1 MDDLIKLQ
9 QNIYLSKKKNYN
21 TSIKIKNLKLDT
33 QKYFEN
39 IKECK
44 KISISILKKYDDI
57 LNYKIE

>member
-1 MDDLIKLQ
+1 MEKSIQ
-9 QNIYLSKKKNYN
+9 YHIIISKQKNYN

-44 KISISILKKYDDI
+44 KISLSILKKFDDI